1 MSLES
6 ADARSRRATL
16 PYGRQLVDEEDIAAV
31 VDVLRGDWLTQGPMI
46 EEFESAICAA
56 TGATYAI
63 AVSSGTAALHIAC
76 IAAGVTPGDTGTT
89 SAITFVASANCIRY
103 AGGRPEFCDVDPETG
118 LLSVAALHEQ
128 VRAGAPKV
136 IIPVDLAG
144 TPCDLPAIQHVARE
158 CGAVVIEDAAHAVG
172 ATYTAGGAEHRA
184 AGCAHSDMAILS
196 FHPVKHITTGEGGAV
211 TTNDPELAATLRD
224 LRSHGIT
231 RDPDRLVRDE
241 GPWYYEQHRLGFNY
255 RITDIQCALGVNQ
268 MRKLE
273 RYVARR
279 RELAARYDRAF
290 AEPAVVDHLRPLTIP
305 AGRRSSYHLYVIRLL
320 RHDGDSDTDVLQR
333 RRALYDALRS
343 DGILTQIHYVPVP
356 RQPDFE
362 RNGLGRGDFPGAD
375 AYYAGCLSLPLFPGL
390 ANEDVDR
397 VVAIV
402 RQALGAAA

>member
-1 MSLES
+1 M
-6 ADARSRRATL
+6 TL

-31 VDVLRGDWLTQGPMI
+31 VEVLRGDWVTQGPMI
-46 EEFESAICAA
+46 EVFERAICAA
-56 TGATYAI
+56 TGARYAI

-76 IAAGVTPGDTGTT
+76 IAAGVAPGDTGIT

-103 AGGRPEFCDVDPETG
+103 ARGRPEFCDVEPETG
-118 LLSVAALHEQ
+118 LLSVESLREQ
-128 VRAGAPKV
+128 VSAGAPKV

-144 TPCDLPAIQHVARE
+144 TPCDLPAIQQVARE
-158 CGAVVIEDAAHAVG
+158 CGAVVIEDAAHAMG
-172 ATYTAGGAEHRA
+172 ATYTVGEAEHSA
-184 AGCAHSDMAILS
+184 AGCAHSDMAVLS

-211 TTNDPELAATLRD
+211 TTNDPELAGILRD

-255 RITDIQCALGVNQ
+255 RITDIQCALGISQ

-290 AEPAVVDHLRPLTIP
+290 ADTQIAEHLRPLTVP
-305 AGRRSSYHLYVIRLL
+305 AARRSSYHLYVIRLL
-320 RHDGDSDTDVLQR
+320 RRDGDSDADVLQR
-333 RRALYDALRS
+333 RRALYEALRA

-362 RNGLGRGDFPGAD
+362 RNGLGGGDYPGAN

-390 ANEDVDR
+390 AEGDVDR
-397 VVAIV
+397 VIAIV
-402 RQALGAAA
+402 RRVVGTAG